1 MDIGGVNTSLVF
13 VGSLY
18 MSDVEIIGRPFYLPK
33 KSFVDRTEQTRT
45 ETRIRNQ
52 SEFNREMRIH
62 PIDLVYER
70 DEKDWWWCEDV

>member
-45 ETRIRNQ
+45 EKRIRNQ

-70 DEKDWWWCEDV
+70 LPEDPQEE